1 MYIYGTL
8 VLILS
13 KLTTF
18 KYIKTN
24 LIFNSFIKSW
34 LFDIKDYS
42 NTLKRDINWLFN
54 NKDIKDH
61 IEKNEHIKNIRKNLI
76 IKKKLGKNLLK

>member
-13 KLTTF
+13 KLTIF
-18 KYIKTN
+18 KYSESN
-24 LIFNSFIKSW
+24 LIFNNFIKSW
-34 LFDIKDYS
+34 LFDIKDYT
-42 NTLKRDINWLFN
+42 NTLKRDNNWSFN

-61 IEKNEHIKNIRKNLI
+61 IEKNEYVKSIRKNLI
-76 IKKKLGKNLLK
+76 MKKKLGKNSLK

>member
-24 LIFNSFIKSW
+24 LIFNSTIKSW

-42 NTLKRDINWLFN
+42 NTLKRDNNWSFN
-54 NKDIKDH
+54 SKDIKDH
-61 IEKNEHIKNIRKNLI
+61 IEKNEYVKNIRKNLI
-76 IKKKLGKNLLK
+76 IKKKLGKSTLK

>member
-18 KYIKTN
+18 KYIKSN
-24 LIFNSFIKSW
+24 LIFNSFIKSR

-42 NTLKRDINWLFN
+42 NTLKRDNNWSFN

-61 IEKNEHIKNIRKNLI
+61 IEKNEYIKSIRKNLI
-76 IKKKLGKNLLK
+76 MKKKLGKSTLK

>member
-1 MYIYGTL
+1 ML
-8 VLILS
+8 RFLSILLS
-13 KLTTF
+13 F

-24 LIFNSFIKSW
+24 LIFNNFIKSW

-42 NTLKRDINWLFN
+42 NTLKRDINWSFN

-61 IEKNEHIKNIRKNLI
+61 IEKNEYIKNIRKNLI
-76 IKKKLGKNLLK
+76 MKKKLGKNSLK

>member
-8 VLILS
+8 LQFLSILLS
-13 KLTTF
+13 F

-34 LFDIKDYS
+34 LFDMKDYS
-42 NTLKRDINWLFN
+42 KTFKRDNNWSFN

-61 IEKNEHIKNIRKNLI
+61 IEKNEHIKS
-76 IKKKLGKNLLK
+76 